1 MAINTQKFL
10 PAGKKGGDIV
20 TQPSSELVKPL
31 YTISVKIIT
40 VEKLLQGSFA
50 AKKKQQDDEK
60 KAKEKEARAK
70 EEDKVE
76 GPIDPDKPETP
87 KQLIPKMSF
96 LSGIKKF
103 LGDILI
109 GWIAFRL
116 IKFLPTIVKFLKPLA
131 AIADFVI
138 DFGGKILNGLATF
151 LEWGMKIHDWTREKV
166 RDIFGD
172 EGVEKFDNFTS
183 VLNKF
188 MNTVMILGMTAAA
201 VAMEVAN
208 MKGDN
213 FWDDVRGKPKPK
225 PGQGISPDGKYKQV
239 RKKNIVDPSDG
250 SIRPK
255 TKTENLLQKQG
266 LNDDQ
271 IRAYNK
277 ARQGGAGANDA
288 LKQAKKVK
296 PQPVKTNWFKKA
308 LTGVGD
314 FADKTLAQAGQL
326 AGEGWKKVKNVGK
339 GLKSKWDNAAKK
351 VTNSLDSMKKGA
363 RDALLNGVVAPI
375 KKWLDPIIRPLGRV
389 ADDLFKNILKI
400 PGVGD
405 LLKKIGLNALSDAPK
420 LASKFGAKA
429 LPWIGGI
436 FNMLF
441 AYDRLASGDSFGAML
456 EFGSGILDITGLA
469 PASMAID
476 AYLFGRDLFPETV
489 MGGEKAVLGM
499 IPGAMALGSK
509 IDAIG
514 SKLPD
519 LGELVKMLTGGD
531 KKEKDPNKVPASTD
545 KSTSTTDVDVDPSQ
559 KDDIVI
565 SKETSPAGS
574 EKIMPLDVKAVS
586 KKTEDISKHASYEMV
601 GDEEG
606 SQEAYNA
613 GYSDGLD
620 ASGELPEPK
629 SKESLVPIV
638 VAGGSRFHSSTD
650 SLYAGG

>member
-10 PAGKKGGDIV
+10 PAGKKGGDVV

-31 YTISVKIIT
+31 YTISTKIIT
-40 VEKLLQGSFA
+40 VEKLLEGSFA
-50 AKKKQQDDEK
+50 AKKKKQDDEK
-60 KAKEKEARAK
+60 NAKAREAR
-70 EEDKVE
+70 ERQEDKVE
-76 GPIDPDKPETP
+76 GPTDPDKPESP
-87 KQLIPKMSF
+87 KELIPRLSF
-96 LSGIKKF
+96 LDGIKKF
-103 LGDILI
+103 LSDVLI
-109 GWIAFRL
+109 GWLAFRL
-116 IKFLPTIVKFLKPLA
+116 IKFLPTITKFLKPLGVV
-131 AIADFVI
+131 ADFLI
-138 DFGGKILNGLATF
+138 DFGGKILTGLATF
-151 LEWGMKIHDWTREKV
+151 VEWGMKLHDWTREKI
-166 RDIFGD
+166 RGAFGD
-172 EGVEKFDNFTS
+172 EGVEKFDKFTS

-208 MKGDN
+208 MQGGNLWDN
-213 FWDDVRGKPKPK
+213 IRGKPKVK
-225 PGQGISPDGKYKQV
+225 PGEGITPDGRYKQV

-255 TKTENLLQKQG
+255 TKTENLLQKKG

-288 LKQAKKVK
+288 LKQAKKAK
-296 PQPVKTNWFKKA
+296 PKPVKTNWFKKA
-308 LTGVGD
+308 FTGVGD
-314 FADKTLAQAGQL
+314 FADKKIAQASQL
-326 AGEGWKKVKNVGK
+326 AGEGWTKVKNVGK
-339 GLKSKWDNAAKK
+339 GLKSKWDNAAKN
-351 VTNSLDSMKKGA
+351 VTNSLDNMKKGA
-363 RDALLNGVVAPI
+363 KEALLNGVVAPI
-375 KKWLDPIIRPLGRV
+375 KKWLDPIIRPLSRV

-420 LASKFGAKA
+420 LAGKFGAKA
-429 LPWIGGI
+429 LPIIGGI

-456 EFGSGILDITGLA
+456 EFGSGVLDLTGFF

-519 LGELVKMLTGGD
+519 LGELVKMLTGGA
-531 KKEKDPNKVPASTD
+531 KKEENLEKGEEL
-545 KSTSTTDVDVDPSQ
+545 KSKATSKSGV
-559 KDDIVI
+559 
-565 SKETSPAGS
+565 GS
-574 EKIMPLDVKAVS
+574 EKIMPLDVNGVS
-586 KKTEDISKHASYEMV
+586 KKATDISKHASYEV
-601 GDEEG
+601 IGEDEG
-606 SQEAYNA
+606 SQESYDA
-613 GYSDGLD
+613 GYSDGLN
-620 ASGELPEPK
+620 ASSEGDTLSTSNQDTSTTIP
-629 SKESLVPIV
+629 VGGG
-638 VAGGSRFHSSTD
+638 GGSRETD
-650 SLYAGG
+650 VLYAGG